1 MLVVIDVGNTN
12 ITIGIYHG
20 DKLIGNYRLT
30 TKMKRTSD
38 EYGFMMMNF
47 LNASKVQPEDI
58 QDVIVSSVVPK
69 IMHSFLNGI
78 RKYMH
83 KEPIIIGPGIRTG
96 ISVKAENPKAVGADR
111 IVDAAGAYY
120 EYGGPCLVVDYGTA
134 TTFDY
139 VDGNG
144 NFEYGVITLGIETG
158 AQAMWTQ
165 AAKLPEIEI
174 KKPASILAKT
184 TTTSMQAGLVYGY
197 IGQSEYIIK
206 EFKKSGCFQCT
217 VNTFLD
223 MCNVRKLAFAGITT
237 GKISDLRFH
246 QLIAECF
253 CGSQIFLCD
262 RIFIH
267 SGIHC
272 RTDHLWT
279 ICGKKGRRQHIVR
292 KTMHDLGD
300 YICGC
305 RHDDEDIRT
314 AGDGNMFDTAICH
327 LFKSGH
333 HHIVL
338 C

>member
-1 MLVVIDVGNTN
+1 MLVVIDIGNTN

-38 EYGFMMMNF
+38 EYGFMVMNF
-47 LNASKVQPEDI
+47 LNASKVQPADI
-58 QDVIVSSVVPK
+58 KDVIVSSVVPK

-83 KEPIIIGPGIRTG
+83 KEPSLVDPGIKTG

-139 VDGNG
+139 VDANG

-206 EFKKSGCFQCT
+206 EFKKALG
-217 VNTFLD
+217 VD
-223 MCNVRKLAFAGITT
+223 MKVIATGGL
-237 GKISDLRFH
+237 GKIIYKNTDE
-246 QLIAECF
+246 ID
-253 CGSQIFLCD
+253 IYD
-262 RIFIH
+262 RNLTFKGLKYIYEKY
-267 SGIHC
+267 
-272 RTDHLWT
+272 TT
-279 ICGKKGRRQHIVR
+279 EKK
-292 KTMHDLGD
+292 K
-300 YICGC
+300 
-305 RHDDEDIRT
+305 
-314 AGDGNMFDTAICH
+314 
-327 LFKSGH
+327 
-333 HHIVL
+333 
-338 C
+338 